1 MLASRGGAGLAWLD
15 LRMNGAGG
23 PDLPG
28 SNDYEQL
35 SGGAWSV
42 SDDGDMAVGVH
53 SRQWV

>member
-1 MLASRGGAGLAWLD
+1 VEVLAWLD
-15 LRMNGAGG
+15 LRMNGACG

-28 SNDYEQL
+28 SNDNEQL

-53 SRQWV
+53 SQQWV